1 MRNNEVEMEKEEKV
15 ERTVGRRSTRRVE
28 ETGKK
33 KKKKMNIVDKVLLS
47 LLILVILE
55 LLMIPGFVYA
65 GMNQIFPIIMFIVLP
80 TVFAFVIL
88 LLSRNTLMESRKKA
102 RRKFEQKNESI

>member
-1 MRNNEVEMEKEEKV
+1 MKNNEVEMEKEEKK
-15 ERTVGRRSTRRVE
+15 ETTVGRRSAKRVE
-28 ETGKK
+28 QTGKK
-33 KKKKMNIVDKVLLS
+33 KTKKMDIVDRILAI
-47 LLILVILE
+47 LLILSVLE
-55 LLMIPGFVYA
+55 LLMIPGFIYA

-102 RRKFEQKNESI
+102 RRKQETSDEN